1 MRLRVKNISNC
12 VNFLTWVGHIFA
24 RQKNHY
30 FIIMRQIFLITLI
43 LSLFACRKA
52 LSPNS
57 VVDQNAI
64 VRHKNDLDDYI
75 RREFTEP
82 YGIEVVYNWERN
94 FTDNKHAFPTDLE
107 HAQQVLETIKELWL
121 NLYTLSDVG
130 GENFMKGKNPIRIR
144 LYGGQNMREAGRGTD
159 NLVELIDGSTES
171 PIEMAIYNVNNF
183 DISSADQVFG
193 LMQTVH
199 HQFAKRLFDLFPF
212 DKQKF
217 IQFSGISQYIT
228 ELREVLSYT
237 STSNQEGK
245 NQTKRKTLFGLD
257 NAVNREGFFTVQ
269 ARLSPESDLAETIAT
284 MLNYSSTE
292 ISDALARV
300 RNNQN
305 AIGKGENKDDD
316 DETYARLREEDFQ
329 GEKTARA
336 SYQALSQK
344 RQFAI
349 DYLQQ
354 SCGLSLVKMQLLA
367 SANTKKWLNN
377 HKKTN

>member
-1 MRLRVKNISNC
+1 
-12 VNFLTWVGHIFA
+12 
-24 RQKNHY
+24 
-30 FIIMRQIFLITLI
+30 MRQIFLITLI